1 MNRTVTVADWHE
13 LVKQGTVL
21 PMHIPIN
28 GISMN
33 PLIRRNR
40 DYVTIEP
47 MEGIPEIGDIVLF
60 ADPYSDLYVLHRV
73 WKLDGDRVLTWGDN
87 CENPD
92 RWMTLDAVWGKA
104 VLIER
109 GRWKI
114 HPKARRG
121 IKWAKFWHPAGKAY
135 RRGKNIMYAVGHRIK
150 RLWKKDVR

>member
-1 MNRTVTVADWHE
+1 MNRTVTVADWHK

-21 PMHIPIN
+21 PMRIPIN
-28 GISMN
+28 GISMY

-114 HPKARRG
+114 HPKAWRG
-121 IKWAKFWHPAGKAY
+121 ITWARIWHPVRKPYY
-135 RRGKNIMYAVGHRIK
+135 RFMDWAIKVWHGIK
-150 RLWKKDVR
+150 RLWKRGEP